1 MLTATSKL
9 SAFAAH
15 ARAEEIRARA
25 RGRRC
30 SVVRR
35 IGPHFLVRVEAAA

>member
-15 ARAEEIRARA
+15 ARAEEIGA

-35 IGPHFLVRVEAAA
+35 IGPHFLVRVEAA